1 MIVLLILICIGLKL
15 QPGTT
20 LLILFLYYIFE
31 PSTATKGRHYVVYL
45 PQPENIDELP
55 ELPDPDGVP
64 CSHRTKNNS
73 DLPELPDPDGE

>member
-1 MIVLLILICIGLKL
+1 MIILLILICIDLKL

-31 PSTATKGRHYVVYL
+31 PSTATKGRHYAVCP

-55 ELPDPDGVP
+55 ELPDPNGVP
-64 CSHRTKNNS
+64 CSHRKRGNRS
-73 DLPELPDPDGE
+73 KR